1 MQYSIYTKPLLVAV
15 CSIIPFA
22 LQAEE
27 SAVTTC
33 TKEAQTRR
41 IEVRYP
47 QAENSPICEVLYSKN
62 GSSKVLWNAQND
74 ISFCERKAAEF
85 VAKQN
90 SWGWQCQLEQ
100 SDDIDAQALQES
112 IQKQAVE
119 AEQKQQA
126 SQNQVEQQSHTLER
140 QVEQQLEAEKA
151 DIDAEVKKLKQQ
163 QQTAK

>member
-1 MQYSIYTKPLLVAV
+1 MQYSMYTKPLLFAV

-22 LQAEE
+22 LQAAE

-112 IQKQAVE
+112 IEKQHLQANE
-119 AEQKQQA
+119 KRQA
-126 SQNQVEQQSHTLER
+126 SQSQVEQQSHALES

-163 QQTAK
+163 QQKAK